1 MSGMFRTIGIGFYAL
16 ATIILYATGQR
27 GLYWSA
33 IALGSLY
40 LALCWTIHRLLRSSA
55 GMRQKTT
62 RKKIMA
68 EGRSKEELESFDQL
82 PVEIT
87 GEDFQSIPAWI
98 IQTNK
103 ILFFAGLVLLIFGII
118 AGGAD

>member
-98 IQTNK
+98 IRTNK

-118 AGGAD
+118 AGVAD